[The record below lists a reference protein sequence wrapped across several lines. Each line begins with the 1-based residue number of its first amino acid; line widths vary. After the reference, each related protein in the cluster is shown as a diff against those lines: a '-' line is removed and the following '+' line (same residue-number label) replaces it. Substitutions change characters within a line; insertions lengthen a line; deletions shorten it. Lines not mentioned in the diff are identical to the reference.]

1 MPHTRLFRRTA
12 TKLPFYTPANK
23 MGHRGPP
30 VALIFFQALEFAH
43 NSILFEEEIGILAQI
58 HTTRREQVFID
69 TLSGMG
75 R

>member
-1 MPHTRLFRRTA
+1 
-12 TKLPFYTPANK
+12 

-43 NSILFEEEIGILAQI
+43 NSILFEEEIRILAQI

-69 TLSGMG
+69 TLSGWG
-75 R
+75 KE